1 MEGPLEVW
9 QGMMGIGGWTKK
21 YFVLFGSVLECYDRR
36 VGLIETQIHLKVAT
50 LTKSRKKEKQFTVMS
65 GANWYKL
72 RAASE
77 ELRAKWMEA
86 LYVN

>member
-21 YFVLFGSVLECYDRR
+21 YFVLSGSVLECYHTK
-36 VGLIETQIHLKVAT
+36 GAAIEAQINLKVAT
-50 LTKSRKKEKQFTVMS
+50 VTKSKRKEKHFTVMT
-65 GANWYKL
+65 GANWYRL

-77 ELRAKWMEA
+77 ELRAKWIEA
-86 LYVN
+86 L